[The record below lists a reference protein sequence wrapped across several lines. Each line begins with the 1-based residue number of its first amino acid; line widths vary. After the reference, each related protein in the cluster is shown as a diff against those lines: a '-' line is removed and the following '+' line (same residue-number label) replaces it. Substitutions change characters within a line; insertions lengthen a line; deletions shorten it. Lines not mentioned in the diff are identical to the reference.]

1 MDKRNLILN
10 IIIGILIIA
19 IAGVTISIC
28 TGNVEQESKED
39 EYRRKIK
46 ENITYEY
53 ITKPQEEQNK
63 IYEEEMKNIEEKKEN
78 LRQNLTEQEMSLMK
92 KELGL

>member
-1 MDKRNLILN
+1 MDKKNLILN

-19 IAGVTISIC
+19 IAGVIILIC
-28 TGNVEQESKED
+28 TGNVKQESKED
-39 EYRRKIK
+39 EYRRKVK

-63 IYEEEMKNIEEKKEN
+63 IYEEENEK
-78 LRQNLTEQEMSLMK
+78 LLQNLIDMEDYAI
-92 KELGL
+92 

>member
-1 MDKRNLILN
+1 MDKKNLILN

-28 TGNVEQESKED
+28 TGSTKKESKEE
-39 EYRRKIK
+39 EYRRKVK

-63 IYEEEMKNIEEKKEN
+63 IYEEENEK
-78 LRQNLTEQEMSLMK
+78 LLQNLIDMEDYAI
-92 KELGL
+92 

>member
-1 MDKRNLILN
+1 MDKKNLILN

-19 IAGVTISIC
+19 VAGVTISIC
-28 TGNVEQESKED
+28 TGSTKKESNEE
-39 EYRRKIK
+39 EYRRKVK

-63 IYEEEMKNIEEKKEN
+63 IYEEENEK
-78 LRQNLTEQEMSLMK
+78 LLQNLIDMEDYAI
-92 KELGL
+92 

>member
-1 MDKRNLILN
+1 MDKKNLILN

-28 TGNVEQESKED
+28 TGSTKKESNEE
-39 EYRRKIK
+39 EYRRKVK
-46 ENITYEY
+46 ENIMYEY

-63 IYEEEMKNIEEKKEN
+63 IYEEEMKNIEEKKED
-78 LRQNLTEQEMSLMK
+78 LRQNLTEQEKILMQ

>member
-1 MDKRNLILN
+1 MDKKNLILN

-28 TGNVEQESKED
+28 TGSTKKESNEE
-39 EYRRKIK
+39 EYRRKVK

-53 ITKPQEEQNK
+53 ITEPQEEQNK
-63 IYEEEMKNIEEKKEN
+63 IYEEENEK
-78 LRQNLTEQEMSLMK
+78 LLQNLIDMEDYAI
-92 KELGL
+92 

>member
-1 MDKRNLILN
+1 MDKKNLILN
-10 IIIGILIIA
+10 IIIGIIIVA

-28 TGNVEQESKED
+28 TGSTKKESNEE
-39 EYRRKIK
+39 EYRRKVK

-63 IYEEEMKNIEEKKEN
+63 IYEEENEK
-78 LRQNLTEQEMSLMK
+78 LLQNLIDMEDYAI
-92 KELGL
+92 